1 MNIYFLS
8 LLIFFLLFVFCKT
21 EVNSLVEFSVQKR
34 NHETL
39 YSLWWFNCTQLVGVP
54 GAALLLG
61 VVRCIHTSLNWNE
74 PWWSWCMRD
83 LFKIRW
89 KSIGNMTE
97 WLFQS
102 SFLLSAEQY
111 CVIDRQLELE
121 MCGHQSCLKCKT
133 WPGPLGKWVTNAFV
147 GCSSNVACP
156 RVEWYTGICFLIFF
170 LWTVR

>member
-21 EVNSLVEFSVQKR
+21 EVNSLIEFSVQKR

-39 YSLWWFNCTQLVGVP
+39 YSIWWFNCTQLVGVL

-121 MCGHQSCLKCKT
+121 MCGHQSWPEVQDLAWPSWQMGHKCLCR
-133 WPGPLGKWVTNAFV
+133 L
-147 GCSSNVACP
+147 
-156 RVEWYTGICFLIFF
+156 LIQCCLSEGWMIRRDLLPHIFP
-170 LWTVR
+170 VNS